1 MRIYQL
7 DAFADQLF
15 AGNPAAVVP
24 LTDWLPDAQMQQIAA
39 ENNLAETAFYV
50 KTAEENHYHIRWFT
64 PTVEVDLCGHATL
77 ATSYVI
83 FFLENQPADG
93 SDEAIQTDVIYFDSR
108 SGLLKVCRG
117 KDNWLTL
124 DFPADVLQIA
134 TLQPPAL
141 LASLHEK
148 PVAVFKGKTDY
159 MVVYESEEQI
169 EALKPDFREMS
180 SVPARG
186 IIVTAPGNP
195 ASNDGQEPVDF
206 VSRFF
211 GPQSG
216 GDEDPVTGSAHTTL
230 IPYWAEQLGKKELT
244 ARQLSQRGGFLR
256 CKLNDNGTDP
266 VRVDISGQVRLY
278 LTGEISV

>member
-24 LTDWLPDAQMQQIAA
+24 LADWLPDAQMQQIAA

-50 KTAEENHYHIRWFT
+50 KTGQENHYHIRWFT
-64 PTVEVDLCGHATL
+64 PTIEVDLCGHATL
-77 ATSYVI
+77 ATGYVI
-83 FFLENQPADG
+83 FFLEQPATEGQEG
-93 SDEAIQTDVIYFDSR
+93 SQPDVIYFDSR
-108 SGLLKVCRG
+108 SGLLSVCRG
-117 KDNWLTL
+117 KDGWLTL
-124 DFPADVLQIA
+124 DFPADVFQMA

-148 PVAVFKGKTDY
+148 PLAVLKGKTDY
-159 MVVYESEEQI
+159 MVIYESQEQI
-169 EALKPDFREMS
+169 EALDPDFREMS
-180 SVPARG
+180 SIPARG

-195 ASNDGQEPVDF
+195 EPKDGEEPVDF

-211 GPQSG
+211 GPQTG
-216 GDEDPVTGSAHTTL
+216 IDEDPVTGSAHTTL
-230 IPYWAEQLGKKELT
+230 VPYWAEQLGKKELT

-256 CKLNDNGTDP
+256 CKLNDDGMKP
-266 VRVDISGQVRLY
+266 ARVDISGQVQLY
-278 LTGEISV
+278 LTGEIRL